1 METYDL
7 DIDQLGMNVDWPIIA
22 RFKDDLFPYHG
33 YDHIRYTA
41 RALIENEE
49 GKFGFLHLVG
59 EDFFGVR
66 DHLETCGGGMEKG
79 EDLVDTILREIKE
92 EMGTP
97 VKECQL
103 LGSIIDA
110 YNLIYRITF
119 STFFYCK
126 VDTKHLSETTRTE
139 EEKILIKEIVWLKPD
154 DALRRLRDQTGSNV
168 DRIVQRR
175 DAAAMEYYLNKK
187 KGSTD

>member
-1 METYDL
+1 MDTYDL
-7 DIDQLGMNVDWPIIA
+7 DIDKLGVDVDWPIIA

-49 GKFGFLHLVG
+49 GEFGFLHLVG

-66 DHLETCGGGMEKG
+66 DHLETCGGGMEKD
-79 EDLVDTILREIKE
+79 ENLVDTILREIKE

-126 VDTKHLSETTRTE
+126 VDTKHLQETSRTE
-139 EEKILIKEIVWLKPD
+139 EETILIKDIVWLKPD
-154 DALRRLRDQTGSNV
+154 DALKRLEDQSGSNV

-175 DAAAMEYYLNKK
+175 DAAALRYYLEKK